1 MTKTT
6 LADIIG
12 TCERAAFRMGLDAC
26 EPPPLEFTTEQDAA
40 LLAMHAGGMG
50 PAAIAAV
57 VAVPQEAIQQR
68 LLWLT
73 FHVGAA
79 DSRRAKVRD
88 DRGAL
93 PKPHARSA

>member
-1 MTKTT
+1 MSRTAPYGPAPSRWTN
-6 LADIIG
+6 
-12 TCERAAFRMGLDAC
+12 
-26 EPPPLEFTTEQDAA
+26 EQDAA
-40 LLAMHAGGMG
+40 VLAMHAGGMS
-50 PAAIAAV
+50 ALAIAAV
-57 VAVPQEAIQQR
+57 VDIAPEAIQQR